1 MKKLIKTGRVSA
13 LNLRTIKR
21 DEFIG
26 ASFELDGIK
35 FSGVFSTDFS
45 LEQGDLV
52 RVKYERDGFIN
63 RITLLETL
71 AKNSENK
78 SKTAKI
84 INIAVFISLTLLA
97 LCIAGGVIFSLITGR
112 FEIRDFTDIIRLIG
126 ICFLVWSLAYHAIG
140 KFKILR
146 HFA

>member
-1 MKKLIKTGRVSA
+1 MKKLTKTGRVSA

-35 FSGVFSTDFS
+35 FSGVFSADFS
-45 LEQGDLV
+45 LDQGDLV
-52 RVKYERDGFIN
+52 RVEYERDGFIN

-84 INIAVFISLTLLA
+84 MNIAVFISLTL
-97 LCIAGGVIFSLITGR
+97 CITGGVIFSLITGR
-112 FEIRDFTDIIRLIG
+112 FEIRDFTDIIRLIC

>member
-1 MKKLIKTGRVSA
+1 MKKLTKTGRVSA

-26 ASFELDGIK
+26 ASFEVGGQR
-35 FSGVFSTDFS
+35 FSGTFSPQKFD
-45 LEQGDLV
+45 LETGDLV
-52 RVKYERDGFIN
+52 RVEYERDGFIN

-84 INIAVFISLTLLA
+84 MNIAVFISLTLLA
-97 LCIAGGVIFSLITGR
+97 LCIAGGVIFL
-112 FEIRDFTDIIRLIG
+112 
-126 ICFLVWSLAYHAIG
+126 
-140 KFKILR
+140 
-146 HFA
+146 

>member
-1 MKKLIKTGRVSA
+1 MKKLTKTGRVSA

-35 FSGVFSTDFS
+35 FSGVFSADFS

-52 RVKYERDGFIN
+52 RVEYERDGFIN

-78 SKTAKI
+78 SMTAKI
-84 INIAVFISLTLLA
+84 MNITVFISLTLLC
-97 LCIAGGVIFSLITGR
+97 LAGGVSFSLITGR
-112 FEIRDFTDIIRLIG
+112 FEIRNFTDVIRLIG
-126 ICFLVWSLAYHAIG
+126 ICFLVWSLAYLAIG

>member
-1 MKKLIKTGRVSA
+1 MSA

-35 FSGVFSTDFS
+35 FSGVFSVDFS
-45 LEQGDLV
+45 LDQGD
-52 RVKYERDGFIN
+52 RDGFIN

-84 INIAVFISLTLLA
+84 MNIAVFISLTLLA

-112 FEIRDFTDIIRLIG
+112 FEIRDFTDIVRLIC
-126 ICFLVWSLAYHAIG
+126 ICFLVWSLAYHAMG

-146 HFA
+146 HFT